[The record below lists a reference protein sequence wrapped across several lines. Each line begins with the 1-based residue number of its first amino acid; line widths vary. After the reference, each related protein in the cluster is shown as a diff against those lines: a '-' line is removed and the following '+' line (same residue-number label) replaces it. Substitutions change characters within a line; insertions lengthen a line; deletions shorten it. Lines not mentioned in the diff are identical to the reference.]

1 MISFKKN
8 GKSRIAFHWIV
19 SGIICALALLLA
31 ACSNSQNTGDAQ
43 SLNSETSVET
53 PVNSPSYETSA
64 DVSYEQTTTEET
76 SSSTSAPEPDS
87 PAFEGIVFTDQVTN
101 DLYTLDP
108 LTGETQLLAEGA
120 DLFPEEVFGGPNRFG
135 IPIIMF
141 DEINQ
146 VVFVADLSEGT
157 ANQGDGGHALFQVT
171 LEDGERTQVTENILP
186 WVSDISPDGTQVV
199 FTQSFECA
207 EFYSCNHI
215 YTMNLDGSDLTQITP
230 EGNHRYGNPTWSPD
244 GLEIGFLQWYED
256 WSVPNMSSGGNDIFI
271 MGANGQNIRQLTD
284 TGTTV
289 TDTDCGYRGV
299 VKSSFSWS
307 PDGDHIAFIS
317 NENLKLHPDG
327 CEGVIGSD
335 ELYVM
340 GADGTSIIRL
350 TNDWFVDLY
359 PTWSPDGRFIAVSS
373 GDYLHYEGQQHEPF
387 SIRIITMDNEDQ
399 NIVTEYPAING
410 LMVDWK

>member
-1 MISFKKN
+1 MFSIKKN
-8 GKSRIAFHWIV
+8 DKSCISTHWIV
-19 SGIICALALLLA
+19 SGIFCATALLLA

-43 SLNSETSVET
+43 SPNSETSVET
-53 PVNSPSYETSA
+53 PVNSASYETSA
-64 DVSYEQTTTEET
+64 DVSYEQNTTEEI

-87 PAFEGIVFTDQVTN
+87 AAFEGIVFTDQVTN

-108 LTGETQLLAEGA
+108 HTGETQLIAEGS
-120 DLFPEEVFGGPNRFG
+120 DLFPDEAFGGPNLFG

-141 DEINQ
+141 DETNQ
-146 VVFVADLSEGT
+146 VVFITDHPEVTTD
-157 ANQGDGGHALFQVT
+157 QRDGDHALFQLN
-171 LEDGERTQVTENILP
+171 LENGERTQLTENILP

-215 YTMNLDGSDLTQITP
+215 FTMNIDGSGLTQLTP
-230 EGNHRYGNPTWSPD
+230 EGNNRYGNPIWSPD

-289 TDTDCGYRGV
+289 TDTECGYRGV

-307 PDGDHIAFIS
+307 PDGNQIAFIS
-317 NENLKLHPDG
+317 SENLKLHPDG

-340 GADGTSIIRL
+340 DADGSSILRL
-350 TNDWFVDLY
+350 TNDWNVDLY
-359 PTWSPDGRFIAVSS
+359 PTWSPDGRSIAVSS

-387 SIRIITMDNEDQ
+387 SIRIITMVEQGQ
-399 NIVTEYPAING
+399 NFVTEYPAING
-410 LMVDWK
+410 LIVDWK